1 MTRLHVALVAG
12 LSGSMVGCGVTGL
25 RRMNAPPQGTPTY
38 PAEAA
43 VSRQRPF
50 VTMVDNALLSEMAVF
65 DVHFVPHTAELNG
78 LGERRLARYAT
89 LLKHYGGTLRFDS
102 TVDDE
107 DLADQRMAQVREF
120 LTIAGVEE
128 ENLDVVRGIPGGQG
142 MLAVEAADVA
152 EILRGPQQVT
162 GRGGG
167 AAGGG
172 GGSGLP

>member
-1 MTRLHVALVAG
+1 MTRLHVALLAG
-12 LSGSMVGCGVTGL
+12 LTGSMVGCDVTGL
-25 RRMNAPPQGTPTY
+25 RRLNAPPQGTPVH
-38 PAEAA
+38 PAEAV
-43 VSRQRPF
+43 VSRQQPF
-50 VTMVDNALLSEMAVF
+50 MTMTDNALLSEMAVF

-78 LGERRLARYAT
+78 LGERRLARYAS

-107 DLADQRMAQVREF
+107 DLVNQRMAQVREF

-128 ENLDVVRGIPGGQG
+128 ENLDVVRGIPGGEG

-152 EILRGPQQVT
+152 EVLRGPQPL
-162 GRGGG
+162 GGGGG

-172 GGSGLP
+172 AGLP